1 MKRLFLSSFLFMLF
15 VKAIAQP
22 GVIDPSF
29 TVGTGANN
37 TVFTMALQTNG
48 KIFIGGYFNQYNSTS
63 RTRVARV
70 NTDGTLDA
78 TFLPG
83 TGANNPVLSSA
94 IQPADGKIIIG
105 GNFTT
110 YNGTARNRIAR
121 LNTDGTLDLTF
132 DPGTGVN
139 NSVFDIEIQNDG
151 KIILVGD
158 FTTFNGLTRNHIVRL
173 NTDGSIDNTFQHVT
187 GANSYIWSITR
198 QPSDDKLIIGGN
210 FTLYDGNTA
219 MRVARINTDGTFDN
233 TFNAGTGA
241 NDIVTAVTL
250 QANGKVLVGGDLTDF
265 NGTAVSKMVRLN
277 SNGSI
282 DPSFTT
288 AMGAGANDQVSAIAV
303 QSNGKI
309 IISGYF
315 TTVDGASRNRI
326 ARLNPNGSL
335 DLNFVPGSGGG
346 SIIRT
351 MAVQSDNNLVIGGY
365 FTNYNGTTINRLTRL
380 INNFPLP
387 VELSQ
392 LKGRINDQTNE
403 ILWSTSMEQNVNG
416 FEIERS
422 QDGTHFTS
430 IGFVKAHGNSQVEN
444 NYQFIDEHISLSSYQ
459 YRLKMEDIDGKYT
472 YSDVITL
479 TRQSEQT
486 TISFFP
492 NPVQDQLTIQ
502 STTALKK
509 ATLTVYGISGQVMYR
524 ATSLQGQQMAVPTQ
538 QLSKGTY
545 FAELK
550 QNAETYRFTFVK

>member
-1 MKRLFLSSFLFMLF
+1 MLF

-48 KIFIGGYFNQYNSTS
+48 KIFIGGYFNQYNSTA

-94 IQPADGKIIIG
+94 IQPTDGKIIIG

-219 MRVARINTDGTFDN
+219 VRVARINTDGTFDN

-250 QANGKVLVGGDLTDF
+250 QANGKVLLGGDLTDY

-346 SIIRT
+346 SIIRAI
-351 MAVQSDNNLVIGGY
+351 AVQSDNNLVIGGY

-380 INNFPLP
+380 INNYPLP

-430 IGFVKAHGNSQVEN
+430 IGFVKAQGNSQVEN
-444 NYQFIDEHISLSSYQ
+444 NYHFIDEHISLSSYQ

>member
-1 MKRLFLSSFLFMLF
+1 ML
-15 VKAIAQP
+15 KGI
-22 GVIDPSF
+22 I
-29 TVGTGANN
+29 N
-37 TVFTMALQTNG
+37 
-48 KIFIGGYFNQYNSTS
+48 
-63 RTRVARV
+63 RT
-70 NTDGTLDA
+70 
-78 TFLPG
+78 F
-83 TGANNPVLSSA
+83 
-94 IQPADGKIIIG
+94 
-105 GNFTT
+105 
-110 YNGTARNRIAR
+110 
-121 LNTDGTLDLTF
+121 
-132 DPGTGVN
+132 
-139 NSVFDIEIQNDG
+139 SVQA
-151 KIILVGD
+151 
-158 FTTFNGLTRNHIVRL
+158 FNGLTRNHIVRL

-219 MRVARINTDGTFDN
+219 VRVARINTDGTFDN

-250 QANGKVLVGGDLTDF
+250 QANGKVLLGGDLTDY

-346 SIIRT
+346 SIIRAI
-351 MAVQSDNNLVIGGY
+351 AVQSDNNLVIGGY

-380 INNFPLP
+380 INNYPLP

-430 IGFVKAHGNSQVEN
+430 IGFVKAQGNSQVEN
-444 NYQFIDEHISLSSYQ
+444 NYHFIDEHISLSSYQ

>member
-48 KIFIGGYFNQYNSTS
+48 KIFIGGYFNQYNSTA

-94 IQPADGKIIIG
+94 IQPTDGKIIIG

-219 MRVARINTDGTFDN
+219 VRVARINTDGTFDN

-250 QANGKVLVGGDLTDF
+250 QANGKVLLGGDLTDY

-346 SIIRT
+346 SIIRAI
-351 MAVQSDNNLVIGGY
+351 AVQSDNNLVIGGY

-380 INNFPLP
+380 INNYPLP

-430 IGFVKAHGNSQVEN
+430 IGFVKAQGNSQVEN
-444 NYQFIDEHISLSSYQ
+444 NYHFIDEHISLSSYQ

>member
-1 MKRLFLSSFLFMLF
+1 MLLI
-15 VKAIAQP
+15 KAIAQP
-22 GVIDPSF
+22 GIVDPSF

-37 TVFTMALQTNG
+37 TVFTTALQSNG
-48 KIFIGGYFNQYNSTS
+48 KVFIGGYFNQYNGTARS
-63 RTRVARV
+63 RVARV

-139 NSVFDIEIQNDG
+139 SSVFDIEIQNDG

-158 FTTFNGLTRNHIVRL
+158 FTTFNGLTRNRIVRL

-198 QPSDDKLIIGGN
+198 QPLDDKLIIGGN

-219 MRVARINTDGTFDN
+219 MRVARLNTDGTFDN
-233 TFNAGTGA
+233 TFNVGTGA
-241 NDIVTAVTL
+241 NDIVTAVAL
-250 QANGKVLVGGDLTDF
+250 EANGKVLVGGDLTDF
-265 NGTAVSKMVRLN
+265 NGHVVSKMVRLN
-277 SNGSI
+277 SNGSH
-282 DPSFTT
+282 DAAFTT
-288 AMGAGANDQVSAIAV
+288 AIGAGANDQVSAIAV
-303 QSNGKI
+303 LPNGKI

-315 TTVDGASRNRI
+315 TTIDGASRNRI
-326 ARLNPNGSL
+326 ARLNPTGSL

-351 MAVQSDNNLVIGGY
+351 LAVQSDNNLIIGGY
-365 FTNYNGTTINRLTRL
+365 FTNYNGTPINRLTRL
-380 INNFPLP
+380 INNYPLP

-392 LKGRINDQTNE
+392 LKGRINNQVND
-403 ILWSTSMEQNVNG
+403 ILWTTSMELNVAG
-416 FEIERS
+416 FEVERS
-422 QDGTHFTS
+422 QDGTHFHTL
-430 IGFVKAHGNSQVEN
+430 GFVKGQGNSQVEN
-444 NYQFIDEHISLSSYQ
+444 NYIFTDEHINLSTYQ
-459 YRLKMEDIDGKYT
+459 YRLKMMDIDGKYT

-479 TRQSEQT
+479 TRQGEQT

-509 ATLTVYGISGQVMYR
+509 ASISIYNVNGQIIYR
-524 ATSLQGQQMAVPTQ
+524 ATSLQGQQIAIPTQ
-538 QLSKGTY
+538 QFSKGMY
-545 FAELK
+545 VAELK
-550 QNAETYRFTFVK
+550 QNEETYRFSFVK